1 MRRLFNA
8 WNRIR
13 RITSAFLWLGASE
26 TTAYPMQLVLNSII
40 GPTSVPIIYY
50 FVAQLIDNSPDVG
63 SDYYTFVMIGFVTM
77 NFMNLSLQAFSGALN
92 RAVQQGQFETYLVQ
106 PVSWYTL
113 PFALAAWPIVM
124 ACVNA
129 TVMGAMALLLG
140 FQMNWD
146 GLPLA
151 ALVLVL
157 GMASSHAIGTLAA
170 SVRLLSKRADPVV
183 ALYTLLA
190 SILSGTFFPVT
201 MLPGILQPI
210 AKALPLTYVISAER
224 LLLMKQPE
232 SLTGPSIT
240 TSIVALSLITISVY
254 AVSLFSFGRALDF
267 GRRYGVIGDY

>member
-1 MRRLFNA
+1 MRGIINA
-8 WNRIR
+8 WSRIR
-13 RITSAFLWLGASE
+13 RITSAFVWLGASE
-26 TTAYPMQLVLNSII
+26 TTAYPMQLILNSII

-50 FVAQLIDNSPDVG
+50 FVAQLIDNSPQVG

-77 NFMNLSLQAFSGALN
+77 NFMNLSLSAFSGALN

-129 TVMGAMALLLG
+129 SVMGAMALLLG
-140 FQMNWD
+140 FQMNWS

-151 ALVLVL
+151 VVVLVL

-201 MLPGILQPI
+201 MLPRLVQPV
-210 AKALPLTYVISAER
+210 ANALPLTYVINAER

-232 SLTGPSIT
+232 SLTGPSVM
-240 TSIVALSLITISVY
+240 TSIIALSVITASVY
-254 AVSLFSFGRALDF
+254 AISLFAFGRSLDF